1 MSPSLQNNHEEYS
14 KNSEGEN
21 PNETPE
27 NAANNIITQRTIE
40 IATTT
45 VIINNFITTPVIIE
59 IRPVKGNAIIN
70 VANSHINL
78 LCNEIG

>member
-1 MSPSLQNNHEEYS
+1 MSPSLQNNHEEHS
-14 KNSEGEN
+14 KNSDGEN

-27 NAANNIITQRTIE
+27 NAANNIITQRTIK

-70 VANSHINL
+70 VANSHIKSSL
-78 LCNEIG
+78 Q